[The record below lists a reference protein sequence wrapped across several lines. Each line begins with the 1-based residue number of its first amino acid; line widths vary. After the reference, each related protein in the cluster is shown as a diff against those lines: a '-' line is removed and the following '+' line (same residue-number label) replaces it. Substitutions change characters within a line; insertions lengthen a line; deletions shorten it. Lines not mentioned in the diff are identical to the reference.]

1 MPKIMTTARIQL
13 IFFISL
19 LVLGIMGVAT
29 LSRLA
34 IPLGLAYISYLITA
48 PLIVYL
54 MKMGLNKISA
64 ITVVFIGLA
73 LLSSYPII
81 KVVPAINKQTKHVQY
96 YFPKIE
102 HYLKVNYQLFRTKLK
117 KHTGM
122 EVDGEAIND
131 FINYGQDLSKS
142 VLLNIPVILTSLL
155 EWILLV
161 PLFLFFL
168 LKDGNNFKRL
178 VLGVVPNSIFERFYY
193 LFHQFNKQLGGY
205 ILAKFI
211 EASIVGIIITIGLI
225 VLDVRFSFLLGLL
238 AAITN
243 IIPYLGPVIGAI
255 PAILLGLVEY
265 GPNSTFMAIVILY
278 TVANVIDLALVFPI
292 LVSQI
297 VDLHPV
303 IVVISVIV
311 GSQYLGVIGMVIS
324 IPLAAAAKLFFIEI
338 YKELYKS
345 SYR

>member
-1 MPKIMTTARIQL
+1 MSKVMTTERIQL
-13 IFFISL
+13 IFFVFL
-19 LVLGIMGVAT
+19 LLLGMVVMAT

-48 PLIVYL
+48 PLIIYL
-54 MKMGLNKISA
+54 MKLGINKTSSIL
-64 ITVVFIGLA
+64 VVFFGMI

-81 KVVPAINKQTKHVQY
+81 KIVPTIKKQTEHVQY

-102 HYLKVNYQLFRTKLK
+102 HYLKLNYQLFRTKLR

-122 EVDGEAIND
+122 EISGEAIND
-131 FINYGQDLSKS
+131 LIIYGQEVSKA
-142 VLLNIPVILTSLL
+142 VLLKIPVILTSLL
-155 EWILLV
+155 EWIFLV

-168 LKDGNNFKRL
+168 LRDGGKFKHL
-178 VLGVVPNSIFERFYY
+178 VLRVVPNRIFERFYY

-211 EASIVGIIITIGLI
+211 EASIVGLIITIGFGI
-225 VLDVRFSFLLGLL
+225 LDVRFSILLGLL
-238 AAITN
+238 AGITN

-278 TVANVIDLALVFPI
+278 AVANVIDLALVFPI

-324 IPLAAAAKLFFIEI
+324 IPMAAAIKLFFIEI
-338 YKELYKS
+338 YKELYRN